1 MDAVL
6 PDADTQSQ
14 VLAELKQIVG
24 VDRVAGDEARRKL
37 FSQDIYKVSDD
48 VVVAVVSPEDT
59 DQLARVVSVAARH
72 DLHVAPRGAGMSYTA
87 GYVPTSPRT
96 LSIDTSRMD
105 KVLKV
110 NAEDMTVTVQAGC
123 TWKTLH
129 DTLTPLGLRTPFW
142 GPLSGLTSTV
152 GGGLSQLNAF
162 FGASLYGTTSESV
175 VSVTVVT
182 GTGEILRTGLQR
194 PDGTEAH
201 WRHYGP
207 DLTGLFAGDCGAL
220 GVKAEITL
228 RLMQAPAHEAYASF
242 AFETGAQMLDA
253 MNTITRAGLA
263 SELCGFDPGLT
274 RVRMKRASLA
284 ADVSAL
290 KNVVSKQKSLF
301 AGVKEAA
308 KIALAGRSFIEED
321 TYPLHV
327 ICEGRSKAAVDA
339 DMAEV
344 RAIIARFAGGEIENT
359 IPKVIRAMPF
369 TPLNSILGP
378 EGERWVPVHG
388 VLPLSRAKDAFAA
401 LNQVFA
407 DMAPQFEKH
416 GVYNGFLFCTL
427 STNACIIEPT
437 FYWPDARQAIHEATI
452 EPGHLAKLPA
462 LPADADAA
470 AVVIEAR
477 KRVIA
482 VFQAHGAGHF
492 QIGRT
497 YPYKDSRDPAAW
509 RLLQTIKA
517 EVDPDGR
524 LNPGVL
530 GLGA

>member
-1 MDAVL
+1 MDAAL
-6 PDADTQSQ
+6 LDAEALTPVIQA
-14 VLAELKQIVG
+14 LRQIVG
-24 VDRVAGDEARRKL
+24 SDQVSTDDARRAL
-37 FSQDIYKVSDD
+37 FSQDIYKVSDHT
-48 VVVAVVSPEDT
+48 VVAVVSPADT
-59 DQLARVVSVAARH
+59 EQLAQAVALAARH
-72 DLHVAPRGAGMSYTA
+72 DLQVAPRGAGMSYTM
-87 GYVPTSPRT
+87 GYVPTTGRT
-96 LSIDTSRMD
+96 LSLDTTRMD
-105 KVLKV
+105 KVLSV
-110 NAEDMTVTVQAGC
+110 NAEDMTVTVQSGC

-162 FGASLYGTTSESV
+162 FGAGLYGTTSESV
-175 VSVTVVT
+175 VAVTIVT
-182 GTGEILRTGLQR
+182 GTGEILRTGVVR
-194 PDGTEAH
+194 ADGAPPH

-228 RLMQAPAHEAYASF
+228 RLIQAPAHEAYASF

-253 MNTITRAGLA
+253 MNSMARAGLA

-284 ADVSAL
+284 TDMSAL
-290 KNVVSKQKSLF
+290 KNVVAKQKSLF
-301 AGVKEAA
+301 SGMKEAA

-339 DMAEV
+339 DMAEA
-344 RAIIARFAGGEIENT
+344 RAITARFGGAEIENT

-369 TPLNSILGP
+369 APLNSILGP
-378 EGERWVPVHG
+378 EGERWAPVHG
-388 VLPLSRAKDAFAA
+388 VLPLSQAKAAFAGIQ
-401 LNQVFA
+401 QVFA

-416 GVYNGFLFCTL
+416 GVYTGFLFTTV
-427 STNACIIEPT
+427 STNACTVEPT
-437 FYWPDARQAIHEATI
+437 FYWPDARHQLHEATI
-452 EPGHLAKLPA
+452 EAPHLAKLPA
-462 LPADADAA
+462 LPANAEAA
-470 AVVIEAR
+470 AVVAEAR

-482 VFQAHGAGHF
+482 VFQSCGAGHF
-492 QIGRT
+492 QIGRS

-509 RLLQTIKA
+509 SLLETIKA
-517 EVDPDGR
+517 KLDPDGR

-530 GLGA
+530 GLGL